1 MKDEGCV
8 MNVMVVTANKN
19 ETEAVLSCT
28 SFSYTVERSSDKN
41 DPIFYNVGTWG
52 HYTVTHF
59 ELISQGSVGA
69 DSAQLSIATA
79 INNYHPDAVILVGIA
94 FGKEFH
100 DSENP
105 SQYVGDVLIS
115 EKVADYESGKIKDGQ
130 LMSDGAIPESG
141 RHLIS
146 IFKHYEK
153 TWNHVIDG
161 RKARCEFGV
170 ILSGDK
176 VVDDRDFKAKLL
188 TAYPRAI
195 GGEMEGRGAYAAC
208 RNRGINEWIIV
219 KGICDWADGTKGD
232 NKELFQKNAAKSA
245 VSLLDHIFSEKES
258 LIKLDK
264 NHPPNNIISD
274 IAGNSSNI
282 GVTSKRVVGH
292 FVNFGI
298 TSCRLFEV
306 YDDKK
311 TLKEI
316 KVISYEIS
324 DTKNSKYLD
333 GIIEHVKNEVFPEI
347 KGEKDQLF
355 IKAFADSVFLDV
367 FSNERKRN
375 EFIMRFYTETRLYF
389 NIVSEKQTEEN
400 LRKRFGNIGSSTAI
414 VNIGSQYVDI
424 LVNKNKKF
432 KMYNIPISLKYI
444 SEYLQRHAIPE
455 EWSDKNILDIK
466 NHINDKIKSVLNN
479 VKVKNAIII
488 KDELTFMKNNGYRLV
503 HDNGRECITIED
515 YKEANREFLFTIDYR
530 KTLEKKYSDLSTVN
544 RLYGFKIG
552 HVLLETIF
560 DHIDVETIVPTD
572 ELSIHGSISAYIFN
586 IAISGSTTGEHADY
600 MIEAYNIMRD
610 MGATV
615 LSPRIING
623 NLSKPT
629 QKSDIEHA
637 CAIRECDLLF
647 VSNKDGY
654 IGEQT
659 SHEIYGAYLL
669 NKPIAFWKEPDES
682 FDRLK
687 FIPHE
692 QWWNLMKTLEDN

>member
-1 MKDEGCV
+1 
-8 MNVMVVTANKN
+8 MNIMVVTANEN
-19 ETEAVLSCT
+19 ETDAVLSCK
-28 SFSYTVERSSDKN
+28 SFSYTETRSPDEN
-41 DPIFYNVGTWG
+41 DPTFYNIGTWG
-52 HYTVTHF
+52 AYNVIHF
-59 ELISQGSVGA
+59 ELISQGSIGA
-69 DSAQLSIATA
+69 DAAQLSIATA

-94 FGKEFH
+94 FGKEYH
-100 DSENP
+100 DSLNP
-105 SQYVGDVLIS
+105 SQHIGDVLIS
-115 EKVADYESGKIKDGQ
+115 EKVADYESGKIKNGQ
-130 LMSDGAIPESG
+130 LLSDGAISESG
-141 RHLIS
+141 RHLVS
-146 IFKHYEK
+146 IFKHYVR
-153 TWNHVIDG
+153 TWSHVIDG
-161 RKARCEFGV
+161 RKAICDFGI

-176 VVDDRDFKAKLL
+176 VVDDRKFKAKLL
-188 TAYPRAI
+188 KAYPRAI

-219 KGICDWADGTKGD
+219 KGICDWADGTKGQ
-232 NKELFQKNAAKSA
+232 NKELCQKTAAESA
-245 VSLLDHIFSEKES
+245 VSLLDHIFSDNRA

-264 NHPPNNIISD
+264 NITSNNSTGDNIISPN
-274 IAGNSSNI
+274 NSN
-282 GVTSKRVVGH
+282 TYSKRVVGH

-306 YDDKK
+306 YDDKQ

-316 KVISYEIS
+316 KVISYDIS
-324 DTKNSKYLD
+324 DTKDPKYLD
-333 GIIEHVKNEVFPEI
+333 GIIKHVKNEVFPAI
-347 KGEKDQLF
+347 TGEKDQLF

-367 FSNERKRN
+367 FPNERKRN

-432 KMYNIPISLKYI
+432 KMYNIPISLKNI
-444 SEYLQRHAIPE
+444 SEYLQRHAISE
-455 EWSDKNILDIK
+455 EWSEDNISDIK
-466 NHINDKIKSVLNN
+466 NYISGTIKDMLNN

-488 KDELTFMKNNGYRLV
+488 KDELTFMKNNGYHLV
-503 HDNGRECITIED
+503 HDNGRECITFDD
-515 YKEANREFLFTIDYR
+515 YKMANREFLFTIDYR
-530 KTLEKKYSDLSTVN
+530 KTLEKKFSDSSTVN

-560 DHIDVETIVPTD
+560 EHIGVEIIVPTD

-586 IAISGSTTGEHADY
+586 IAISGSTNGDHANY

-623 NLSKPT
+623 NLSKQT
-629 QKSDIEHA
+629 QKSDIDHA

-659 SHEIYGAYLL
+659 SHEIYGAFLL

-692 QWWNLMKTLEDN
+692 QWWNLMKTLEDD